1 MRTIPLSSLPETSN
15 NIIQKGLAFVREQS
29 GSVTVPGA
37 KRLGILPRRLHGQGG
52 AVAVAANDAAPTR
65 WRIPMSK
72 LTATQLIIL
81 AAASQRRDCGDELPG
96 DLRGKACPKDV

>member
-52 AVAVAANDAAPTR
+52 AVAVAAEDAAPTR
-65 WRIPMSK
+65 WRVPVSK
-72 LTATQLIIL
+72 LTATQTSIL
-81 AAASQRRDCGDELPG
+81 SAASQRGDRGGGLPA
-96 DLRGKACPKDV
+96 DLQ